1 MQLDGFVQQAP
12 DPGRRDRRDR
22 GVTERFARDI
32 PVVAAPEVLV
42 VGGGSAGIAASVAA
56 ARAGAKTMLIERY
69 GFLGGTSTAA
79 LVGPIMTSFS
89 TDGHERIVGGIFQE
103 IVANMVALGG
113 AVDPATIDR
122 VNEYGGFIKH
132 GHTHVTPFHPEALK
146 LVAQEMVTE
155 AGVDLLLHTTFV
167 ETLTDGRRAAGA
179 IVTNKAGLGA
189 IRAQVVVDT
198 SADGDV
204 AASAGAPFAKG
215 RPEDGKM
222 QPATMFFRV
231 GNVDD
236 AAIQAWARE
245 HPDQRLFESV
255 VQAAKARG
263 EFMLPRE
270 YLNFYREPEPGV
282 WRVNVT
288 RVLGID
294 GTEPRSLTRGEVEG
308 RRQVWWLMNFMREH
322 CRGFERAQLLEA
334 GTQLGVRET
343 RRIIGEYV
351 LTGEDCLEGRR
362 FPDAVAR
369 GSYLIDIHDPTGT
382 RTQLTQI
389 RAPFYDIPYRCLIPK
404 ETDGLLVAG
413 RCISVDHVAFGSTRV
428 IPQCYATGQAAGA
441 AAATA
446 VRSARA
452 PRTVEAGALR
462 SAIRAAGGIC

>member
-1 MQLDGFVQQAP
+1 
-12 DPGRRDRRDR
+12 
-22 GVTERFARDI
+22 VTEHFVRD
-32 PVVAAPEVLV
+32 VAVIAMPDVLV
-42 VGGGSAGIAASVAA
+42 VGGGSAGIAACVAA
-56 ARAGAKTMLIERY
+56 ARAGARTMLVERY
-69 GFLGGTSTAA
+69 GFFGGTSTAA

-89 TDGHERIVGGIFQE
+89 TDGRARIVGGIFQE
-103 IVANMVALGG
+103 IVQNMVALGG

-146 LVAQEMVTE
+146 LAAQEMVTG
-155 AGVDLLLHTTFV
+155 AGVDVLLHTTFV
-167 ETLTDGRRAAGA
+167 ETLTDGRRATGV

-189 IRAQVVVDT
+189 IRASIVIDA

-204 AASAGAPFAKG
+204 AASAGAPFMKG

-236 AAIQAWARE
+236 AAIEAWARE

-263 EFMLPRE
+263 EFILPRE

-294 GTEPRSLTRGEVEG
+294 GTDPRSLTHGEMEG
-308 RRQVWWLMNFMREH
+308 RRQVWWLMNFMREY
-322 CRGFERAQLLEA
+322 CSGFERAQLLEA

-343 RRIIGEYV
+343 RRITGEYV

-369 GSYLIDIHDPTGT
+369 GSYLIDIHDPAGT

-389 RAPFYDIPYRCLIPK
+389 RAPFYDIPYRCLVPRD
-404 ETDGLLVAG
+404 TDGLLVAG

-428 IPQCYATGQAAGA
+428 IPQCYATGQAAGTA
-441 AAATA
+441 AAMAVHDSLMPRAIDVARLRNA
-446 VRSARA
+446 VRS
-452 PRTVEAGALR
+452 T
-462 SAIRAAGGIC
+462 GGIC

>member
-1 MQLDGFVQQAP
+1 M
-12 DPGRRDRRDR
+12 
-22 GVTERFARDI
+22 TERFVRDLSVI
-32 PVVAAPEVLV
+32 ATTDVLV
-42 VGGGSAGIAASVAA
+42 VGGGSAGIAASVAS
-56 ARAGAKTMLIERY
+56 ARTGAKTMLIERY

-79 LVGPIMTSFS
+79 LVGPMMTSFS
-89 TDGHERIVGGIFQE
+89 TDGRARIVGGIFQE
-103 IVANMVALGG
+103 IVENMVRVGG

-146 LVAQEMVTE
+146 LVAQEMVVD

-167 ETLTDGRRAAGA
+167 ETVTNGGRAAGA
-179 IVTNKAGLGA
+179 VVTNKAGLAA
-189 IRAQVVVDT
+189 IAAKVVIDA

-215 RPEDGKM
+215 RPDDGKM

-231 GNVDD
+231 GNVND
-236 AAIQAWARE
+236 AAIEAWAKE

-294 GTEPRSLTRGEVEG
+294 GTDPRSLTRGEMEG

-322 CRGFERAQLLEA
+322 CAGFERAQLLEA
-334 GTQLGVRET
+334 GAQLGVRET

-351 LTGEDCLEGRR
+351 LSGEDCLEGRR
-362 FPDAVAR
+362 FPDAIAR
-369 GSYLIDIHDPTGT
+369 GSYLIDIHDPAGT
-382 RTQLTQI
+382 RTQLTEI
-389 RAPFYDIPYRCLIPK
+389 RAPFYDIPYRCLVPK

-441 AAATA
+441 AAAMA
-446 VRSARA
+446 IQSRMEPRALSASQLRERLQA
-452 PRTVEAGALR
+452 AGA
-462 SAIRAAGGIC
+462 IC

>member
-1 MQLDGFVQQAP
+1 
-12 DPGRRDRRDR
+12 
-22 GVTERFARDI
+22 VTERFVRDI
-32 PVVAAPEVLV
+32 PVLATPDVLV

-79 LVGPIMTSFS
+79 LVGPMMTSFS
-89 TDGHERIVGGIFQE
+89 TDGRARIVGGIFRE
-103 IVANMVALGG
+103 IVQNMVALGG

-122 VNEYGGFIKH
+122 VNEYGGYIKH

-146 LVAQEMVTE
+146 LAAQEMVLD

-167 ETLTDGRRAAGA
+167 ETLTGDRRATGVV
-179 IVTNKAGLGA
+179 ITNKAGLGA
-189 IRAQVVVDT
+189 VRAPVVVDT

-204 AASAGAPFAKG
+204 AASAGAAFMKG

-236 AAIQAWARE
+236 AAIAAWARE

-263 EFMLPRE
+263 DFILPRE

-288 RVLGID
+288 RVLGVD
-294 GTEPRSLTRGEVEG
+294 GTDPQSLTHGEMEG
-308 RRQVWWLMNFMREH
+308 RRQVWWLMNFMREY
-322 CRGFERAQLLEA
+322 CQGFERAQLLDV

-343 RRIIGEYV
+343 RRVIGEYV

-362 FPDAVAR
+362 FPDAIAR

-389 RAPFYDIPYRCLIPK
+389 QAPFYDIPYRCLVPK
-404 ETDGLLVAG
+404 DTDGLLVGG
-413 RCISVDHVAFGSTRV
+413 RCISVDHLAFGTTRV
-428 IPQCYATGQAAGA
+428 IPQCYATGQAAGI

-446 VRSARA
+446 VREGRA
-452 PRTVEAGALR
+452 PRAIDTGRLR
-462 SAIRAAGGIC
+462 RAVGDAGGIC